1 MNKQNI
7 PEKATVETT
16 ARFIQQGRNCPTLTK
31 CHAEK
36 VKSILATPN
45 KRAVIEYPKDL
56 VQRG

>member
-16 ARFIQQGRNCPTLTK
+16 ARFIKQGRICPTLTK

-45 KRAVIEYPKDL
+45 KQGVFKLLEL
-56 VQRG
+56 